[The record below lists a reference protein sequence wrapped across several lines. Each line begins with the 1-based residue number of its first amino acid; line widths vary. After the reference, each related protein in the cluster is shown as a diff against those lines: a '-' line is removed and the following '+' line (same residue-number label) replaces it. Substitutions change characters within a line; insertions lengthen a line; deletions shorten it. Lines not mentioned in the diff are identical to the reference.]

1 MSGVAVLA
9 PKQNLPADQRKLLKL
24 FSALDE
30 QARENLVAFAEFLA
44 QREQAVEETTRI
56 VEPLAIPRPEEE
68 SVIAAIKRLSET
80 YPMLDRSTLFHET
93 SSLMTSHVMQGRE
106 ATEVI
111 DELELL
117 FQGKY
122 QQLTETAE

>member
-1 MSGVAVLA
+1 MLA

-44 QREQAVEETTRI
+44 QREQAVEETARI

>member
-1 MSGVAVLA
+1 MLA

-30 QARENLVAFAEFLA
+30 QARESLVAFAEFLA
-44 QREQAVEETTRI
+44 QREQAVEETART